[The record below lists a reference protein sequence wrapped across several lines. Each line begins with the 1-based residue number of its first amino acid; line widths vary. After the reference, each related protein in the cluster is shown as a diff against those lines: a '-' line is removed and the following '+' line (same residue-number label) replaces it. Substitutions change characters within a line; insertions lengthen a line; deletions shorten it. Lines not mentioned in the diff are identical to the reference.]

1 MFFLFVLKE
10 ERGCPV
16 SEIFE
21 QYIKPIKTTRFKS
34 DFAEDYGKV
43 LKKMKKQV
51 HFERIYNKAIRKLKI
66 RNCRLDYLSDSCVPI
81 G

>member
-43 LKKMKKQV
+43 LKKIKKQV